1 MCLANSWSTAKLYA
15 VKGGAV
21 LPVVVFNI
29 FFQIHLGNFVWN
41 NWSHF
46 INGVH
51 CVILEGV

>member
-21 LPVVVFNI
+21 LPVVIFNI

-46 INGVH
+46 TNGVH
-51 CVILEGV
+51 CVIL